1 MPTDREQQ
9 EVERL
14 RWVFWECDCGA
25 LNREARPGFQHPCP
39 ACGHPATID
48 PVEVMP
54 VSEHEAALQ
63 AEREKTEA
71 AKLEASDLRVEL
83 QLAEWDR
90 QCLRQKLSEQ
100 PDMANISGRSE
111 AGDKSPITAHTEQP
125 DTEGGDADAHCP
137 RGHEAIPVAEGAA
150 VDDGRALSE
159 HWREQ
164 AREAAMHSPEYG
176 EQAAWEAARLAPQ
189 GTGWVLESAGLPL
202 VAGAD
207 GGAQM
212 RDEMTNWIRER
223 PESVQRLMIDWP
235 PMATVRAR
243 RGEVLMVPG
252 PGVEG
257 EIASWF
263 EDGTVG
269 VEAALTQPVTNPAGE
284 TLEAGTVLRGQCDP
298 AKLEIVRYAEMPDG
312 TLLDSDYIRSVVEA
326 ID

>member
-1 MPTDREQQ
+1 
-9 EVERL
+9 
-14 RWVFWECDCGA
+14 
-25 LNREARPGFQHPCP
+25 
-39 ACGHPATID
+39 
-48 PVEVMP
+48 
-54 VSEHEAALQ
+54 
-63 AEREKTEA
+63 
-71 AKLEASDLRVEL
+71 
-83 QLAEWDR
+83 
-90 QCLRQKLSEQ
+90 
-100 PDMANISGRSE
+100 
-111 AGDKSPITAHTEQP
+111 
-125 DTEGGDADAHCP
+125 
-137 RGHEAIPVAEGAA
+137 
-150 VDDGRALSE
+150 
-159 HWREQ
+159 
-164 AREAAMHSPEYG
+164 
-176 EQAAWEAARLAPQ
+176 
-189 GTGWVLESAGLPL
+189 
-202 VAGAD
+202 
-207 GGAQM
+207 M